1 MDDISIVNLCWMK
14 YSEFYWGVPDF
25 DRFLYLK
32 LGFPLILRT
41 LYTTHYQWANF
52 FPDYRYPEW
61 LQGSFTEITSYL
73 SKN

>member
-41 LYTTHYQWANF
+41 LKRKVPYQETT
-52 FPDYRYPEW
+52 
-61 LQGSFTEITSYL
+61 G
-73 SKN
+73 